1 MEYEDFVILK
11 LEDLYVFE
19 NIIFL
24 CFYMEYINKIWY
36 KIKKKYFNSYD
47 NNDWFIIYFENVNII
62 NINFWWKIINF
73 YRFD

>member
-1 MEYEDFVILK
+1 MGYEDFVILK